1 MEVRVVGGEAGGRK
15 IKAPPGDETR
25 PTSDAVREAVFNAIA
40 SRMDLDDARVLDLF
54 AGSGAL
60 GIEALSRGAREVTF
74 VDRSRA
80 AVATI
85 EANLQ
90 MTGLSG
96 GKVLATR
103 VEGWVARLGS
113 RDLWDLVIADPPYA
127 YEGWTPLL
135 EGLTGHLDED
145 GIAVLESGSE
155 LELPKGW
162 RSVRSKRYGTT
173 VVTLVVPCNHPCA
186 ERPKKHPADAW
197 KEQRS

>member
-1 MEVRVVGGEAGGRK
+1 MRVVGGEAGGRK

-25 PTSDAVREAVFNAIA
+25 PTSDAVREAVFNAVA
-40 SRMDLDDARVLDLF
+40 SRMDLEDARVLDLF

-80 AVATI
+80 AVTTI
-85 EANLQ
+85 EGNLQ

-96 GKVLATR
+96 GKVLATP
-103 VEGWVARLGS
+103 VEGWIARLGP
-113 RDLWDLVIADPPYA
+113 REQWDLVIADPPYA
-127 YEGWTPLL
+127 YDGWTGLL
-135 EGLTGHLDED
+135 QGLSGHLEVD

-155 LELPKGW
+155 LELPKSW

-186 ERPKKHPADAW
+186 ESPTKHPADAW
-197 KEQRS
+197 KELH

>member
-15 IKAPPGDETR
+15 LKAPPGDQTR
-25 PTSDAVREAVFNAIA
+25 PTSDAVREAVFNAVA
-40 SRMDLDDARVLDLF
+40 SRMDLEDARVLDLF

-60 GIEALSRGAREVTF
+60 GIEALSRGASQVTF

-85 EANLQ
+85 EANLE
-90 MTGLSG
+90 MTGLAG
-96 GKVLATR
+96 GTVIASP
-103 VEGWVARLGS
+103 VDGWLARLG
-113 RDLWDLVIADPPYA
+113 RADQWDLVLADPPYA
-127 YEGWTPLL
+127 YDQWTALL
-135 EGLTGHLDED
+135 QGLAGHLDDD

-186 ERPKKHPADAW
+186 ESPKKHPADAW
-197 KEQRS
+197 KEQL

>member
-15 IKAPPGDETR
+15 IKAPPGDQTR

-40 SRMDLDDARVLDLF
+40 SRMDLEDARVLDLF

-60 GIEALSRGAREVTF
+60 GIEALSRGAKEVTF
-74 VDRSRA
+74 VDRARA
-80 AVATI
+80 AVSTI

-90 MTGLSG
+90 VTGLEG
-96 GKVLATR
+96 GKVIATV
-103 VEGWVARLGS
+103 VEGWLARL
-113 RDLWDLVIADPPYA
+113 RPRQQWDLVIADPPYA
-127 YEGWTPLL
+127 FDGWADLL
-135 EGLTGHLDED
+135 GGLSDHIAED
-145 GIAVLESGSE
+145 GIVVLESGSE

-197 KEQRS
+197 KEQH